1 MTVAPPSRQ
10 GPCRDGSPTRPGRA
24 QLGSLAA
31 ISRGSGTAEGE
42 TPSGQPAG
50 RQGYGIQSPP
60 TRDFACLC
68 RLYNCR
74 SMKFR
79 GAILL
84 QSGILLVAV
93 VVGQTSAQDDLPS
106 APSAVQQQR
115 SKPKPPPPPP
125 PAQTQTPSPTP
136 SDTSANKVAPGQT
149 DAESKNGAAANS
161 SQNSSDDAATTITKT
176 VNEVN
181 VVFTVTDKH
190 GRYVKNLA
198 KADFSVLDDSKPAEQ
213 IRSFHNETDLPLQV
227 GLLVDA
233 SNSVRD
239 RFKFEQ
245 ESAIE
250 FLNQTVRPRYDK
262 AFVVGFDVTP
272 EVTQDFTDNTEA
284 LSRGVRALRPGGG
297 TAMYDALYFAARDK
311 LLKEQQNGAV
321 RRAIIP
327 LSDGDDNMSHVTREE
342 AIDMAQRADVI
353 VYTIS
358 TNVTGSRHAGDKVL
372 ERIADATGGRSFF
385 PFQITDVANA
395 FVEIQDELRS
405 QYALSYKPADFRTD
419 GRYHTIE
426 ILAQNHKGLRVR
438 SRRGY
443 YAPAQ

>member
-1 MTVAPPSRQ
+1 
-10 GPCRDGSPTRPGRA
+10 
-24 QLGSLAA
+24 
-31 ISRGSGTAEGE
+31 
-42 TPSGQPAG
+42 
-50 RQGYGIQSPP
+50 
-60 TRDFACLC
+60 
-68 RLYNCR
+68 
-74 SMKFR
+74 MKFR
-79 GAILL
+79 GIVLLVGSILL
-84 QSGILLVAV
+84 AAVAL
-93 VVGQTSAQDDLPS
+93 AQNPGSEELPS

-115 SKPKPPPPPP
+115 SKPKPAPPAPP
-125 PAQTQTPSPTP
+125 PASAQPQTSTTAAEGEPQS
-136 SDTSANKVAPGQT
+136 TSAP
-149 DAESKNGAAANS
+149 AESPAAKAGAAQANPPAG
-161 SQNSSDDAATTITKT
+161 SQQPQDSIPPNDPTATITKT

-181 VVFTVTDKH
+181 VVFTVTDRH

-198 KADFSVLDDSKPAEQ
+198 KTDFSVLDDSKPSGQ
-213 IRSFHNETDLPLQV
+213 IRSFHAETDLPLQV
-227 GLLVDA
+227 GLMVDA

-297 TAMYDALYFAARDK
+297 TAMYDALYFACRDK
-311 LLKEQQNGAV
+311 LLKEPRNGPV
-321 RRAIIP
+321 RRAIIL

-342 AIDMAQRADVI
+342 AIEMALRAEVI

-358 TNVTGSRHAGDKVL
+358 TNITGGARHSGDKVL
-372 ERIADATGGRSFF
+372 ERIADATGGRAFF
-385 PFQITDVANA
+385 PFQLNDVANA

-405 QYALSYKPADFRTD
+405 QYALSYNPSDLRTD

-443 YAPAQ
+443 YAPTQ